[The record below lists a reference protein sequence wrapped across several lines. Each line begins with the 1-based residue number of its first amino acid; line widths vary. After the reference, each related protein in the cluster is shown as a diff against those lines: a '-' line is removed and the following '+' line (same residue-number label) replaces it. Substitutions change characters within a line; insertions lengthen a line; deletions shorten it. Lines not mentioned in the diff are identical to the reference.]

1 MLRAKII
8 GRPIIGVGALTL
20 WGCVYYGPYSYYP
33 GAGGYYACTSAAAGS
48 AAGQQSA
55 LASTRVGA
63 ATIPNALP
71 STGQNCTFVSVPS
84 PSYYPAPV
92 YYGYPPYYYGN
103 PWPAYY
109 GW

>member
-8 GRPIIGVGALTL
+8 RRPIAVVGALTL

-33 GAGGYYACTSAAAGS
+33 GAGGYYACTSAAA
-48 AAGQQSA
+48 
-55 LASTRVGA
+55 T
-63 ATIPNALP
+63 TPNVLP
-71 STGQNCTFVSVPS
+71 SSGQNCTFVSVP
-84 PSYYPAPV
+84 PPAYYPNPI
-92 YYGYPPYYYGN
+92 YYGYPAYYYGY